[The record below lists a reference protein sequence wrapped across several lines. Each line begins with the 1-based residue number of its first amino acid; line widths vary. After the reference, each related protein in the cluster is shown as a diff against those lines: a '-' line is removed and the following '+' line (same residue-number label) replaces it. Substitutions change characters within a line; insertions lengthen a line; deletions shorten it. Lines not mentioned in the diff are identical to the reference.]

1 MCRESGP
8 GFNVDVHRCSTRSN
22 GCSLPNHTEIA
33 VETRNIS
40 TLTSYHTYRPFP
52 KLISCRIDLTYI
64 AYCKEKEK
72 EKRKS
77 FHRYPPILPSRM
89 RRYIFLFRYFRY
101 PIQAYDVIV
110 SSFLYEMYINIYLVS
125 AYLITIRGRVVREI
139 DIENTYDNSVPYT
152 VDRDTPRLAQL
163 QSIVYGTVSFGRGP
177 KSSTRTNSRIRRFFP
192 RPVSP
197 LVA

>member
-1 MCRESGP
+1 M
-8 GFNVDVHRCSTRSN
+8 
-22 GCSLPNHTEIA
+22 
-33 VETRNIS
+33 ETRNIS

-163 QSIVYGTVSFGRGP
+163 QSIVYGTVSFRRGP